1 MFDEWG
7 TVIEEVKKLSDDQ
20 RGPYITYLV
29 VTGIRDL
36 AYYAIVGLV
45 AWALGRRLIQGIL
58 SAIRE
63 ASRERA

>member
-1 MFDEWG
+1 MFDDWG
-7 TVIEEVKKLSDDQ
+7 KIIEEVKKLSDAE
-20 RGPYITYLV
+20 RGPYTTWLV

-36 AYYAIVGLV
+36 AYYAICGLV

>member
-7 TVIEEVKKLSDDQ
+7 QIIEEVKKLNDGQ
-20 RGPYITYLV
+20 RGPYITWIV
-29 VTGIRDL
+29 VTGIRDI
-36 AYYAIVGLV
+36 AYYVIVGIV
-45 AWALGRRLIQGIL
+45 AWALGRRLIQGVL